1 MKNWTIAR
9 RIVVG
14 GATVII
20 LLLVVAAAAI
30 ISLRQIAKEAVSIED
45 NSIPGLSESST
56 TNIGLAEGFI
66 RVILAGEAPN
76 NEEREVFLKQLDGFE
91 ANNNAAYNAYAR
103 RITDPEDREN
113 LRVVTEKRD
122 AYRKIRANFIALI
135 RADKDAEANKLL
147 HDVLVP
153 AEMEYSK
160 AADVLV
166 KYNLLLAKQSS
177 EEIVNNTSATIW
189 KVATV
194 AGFAL
199 LAGVAFG
206 VVVIRGVSKKLRSL
220 GRALGNGADQVTAAA
235 TQVSSSS
242 QSLAQGASEQAASLE
257 ETSASLEEMSGM
269 TNRNAE
275 NATKANE
282 LARHARQAA
291 DTGAS
296 DMQAMSAAMNDIK
309 MSSDDIAKIIKTI
322 DEIAFQTNILAL
334 NAAVEAARAGEA
346 GMGFAVVAEEV
357 RNLAQRSAQAAR
369 ETADKIEGAI
379 TKTGQ
384 GVQITEKVAKS
395 LNEIVDKARQV
406 DQLVA
411 EVCTASREQSQG
423 VHQITAAV
431 AQMDK
436 VVQSNAASAEES
448 ASAAADLNA
457 QSFALREAVG
467 DLLGLVGGRESA
479 GSGGQSGSRNAAA
492 STVVSIR
499 PTGSP
504 QRRGPAVEKRA
515 SALAMSEAGH
525 GSNGDAG

>member
-9 RIVVG
+9 RIIVG
-14 GATVII
+14 GASIII
-20 LLLVVAAAAI
+20 LLIVVAVTAV
-30 ISLRQIAKEAVSIED
+30 ISLRQIAGDAVSIKED
-45 NSIPGLSESST
+45 SIPGLSQSST
-56 TNIGLAEGFI
+56 MNIGLAEGFI

-76 NEEREVFLKQLDGFE
+76 NEEREAFLKQLDGIV
-91 ANNNAAYNAYAR
+91 ASNNAAFDAYAK

-113 LRVVTEKRD
+113 FRIVTEKRGV
-122 AYRKIRANFIALI
+122 YRKVRADFIALI

-153 AEMEYSK
+153 AQMEYSK

-166 KYNLLLAKQSS
+166 NYNLRLAKQSS
-177 EEIVNNTSATIW
+177 EEIASRTTATIW
-189 KVATV
+189 TVATV
-194 AGFAL
+194 AVCAL
-199 LAGVAFG
+199 LAGVIFG
-206 VVVIRGVSKKLRSL
+206 IVVIRGVSKKLRSL
-220 GRALGNGADQVTAAA
+220 GQALGSGADQVTSAA
-235 TQVSSSS
+235 TQVASSS

-257 ETSASLEEMSGM
+257 ETSSSLEEMSGM

-282 LARHARQAA
+282 LARQARQAA
-291 DTGAS
+291 DTGAG

-309 MSSDDIAKIIKTI
+309 VSSDDIAKIIKTI

-346 GMGFAVVAEEV
+346 GMGFAVVADEV

-395 LNEIVDKARQV
+395 LGEIVDKARQV
-406 DQLVA
+406 DQLVG

-423 VHQITAAV
+423 VQQITAAV
-431 AQMDK
+431 TQMDK

-448 ASAAADLNA
+448 ASAAEELNA

-467 DLLGLVGGRESA
+467 ELLGLVGGRD
-479 GSGGQSGSRNAAA
+479 SGGAAERGGSRGRKTVRTPSIAQAAPL
-492 STVVSIR
+492 R
-499 PTGSP
+499 
-504 QRRGPAVEKRA
+504 RRGPAVQK
-515 SALAMSEAGH
+515 SAPAFSMSDAGH
-525 GSNGDAG
+525 GNNGHAA

>member
-9 RIVVG
+9 RIIVG
-14 GATVII
+14 GASIII
-20 LLLVVAAAAI
+20 LLIVVAVTAV
-30 ISLRQIAKEAVSIED
+30 ISLRQIAGDAVSIKED
-45 NSIPGLSESST
+45 SIPGLSQSST
-56 TNIGLAEGFI
+56 MNIGLAEGFI

-76 NEEREVFLKQLDGFE
+76 NEEREAFLKQLDGIV
-91 ANNNAAYNAYAR
+91 ASNNAAFDAYAK

-113 LRVVTEKRD
+113 FRIVTEKRGV
-122 AYRKIRANFIALI
+122 YRKVRADFIALI

-153 AEMEYSK
+153 AQMEYSK

-166 KYNLLLAKQSS
+166 NYNLRLAKQSS
-177 EEIVNNTSATIW
+177 EEIASRTTATIW
-189 KVATV
+189 TVATV
-194 AGFAL
+194 AVCAL
-199 LAGVAFG
+199 LAGVIFG
-206 VVVIRGVSKKLRSL
+206 IVVIRGVSKKLRSL
-220 GRALGNGADQVTAAA
+220 GQALGNGADQVTSA
-235 TQVSSSS
+235 
-242 QSLAQGASEQAASLE
+242 E
-257 ETSASLEEMSGM
+257 ETSSSLEEMSGM

-282 LARHARQAA
+282 LARQARQAA
-291 DTGAS
+291 DTGAG

-309 MSSDDIAKIIKTI
+309 VSSDDIAKIIKTI

-346 GMGFAVVAEEV
+346 GMGFAVVADEV

-395 LNEIVDKARQV
+395 LGEIVDKARQV
-406 DQLVA
+406 DQLVG

-423 VHQITAAV
+423 VQQITAAV
-431 AQMDK
+431 TQMDK

-448 ASAAADLNA
+448 ASAAEELNA

-467 DLLGLVGGRESA
+467 ELLGLVGGRD
-479 GSGGQSGSRNAAA
+479 SGGAAERGGSRGGKTVRTPSIAQAAPL
-492 STVVSIR
+492 R
-499 PTGSP
+499 
-504 QRRGPAVEKRA
+504 RRGPAVQK
-515 SALAMSEAGH
+515 SAPAFSMSDAGH
-525 GSNGDAG
+525 GNNGHAA

>member
-1 MKNWTIAR
+1 MKNWTIAQ
-9 RIVVG
+9 RIIVG
-14 GATVII
+14 GASVII
-20 LLLVVAAAAI
+20 LLLVVAATAI
-30 ISLRQIAKEAVSIED
+30 ISLRQIANEAVSIRE
-45 NSIPGLSESST
+45 NSVPGLSQSST
-56 TNIGLAEGFI
+56 LNITLAEGFI

-76 NEEREVFLKQLDGFE
+76 SEERETFLKQMESQAAANEE
-91 ANNNAAYNAYAR
+91 AFDAYTK
-103 RITDPEDREN
+103 RITNPEDQQN
-113 LRVVTEKRD
+113 FRVLAEKRD
-122 AYRKIRANFIALI
+122 TFRKIRSEFIALI
-135 RADKDAEANKLL
+135 RADKDAQANKLL

-153 AEMEYSK
+153 AQMEYSK
-160 AADVLV
+160 AGDSLV
-166 KYNLLLAKQSS
+166 NYNLRLAKESS
-177 EEIVNNTSATIW
+177 ASIVNKTTATIW
-189 KVATV
+189 TVTTV
-194 AGFAL
+194 AFGAL
-199 LAGVAFG
+199 LAGIIFG
-206 VVVIRGVSKKLRSL
+206 ALVIHSVGKQLRSL
-220 GRALGNGADQVTAAA
+220 GNALGSGAEQVTSAA
-235 TQVSSSS
+235 TQVALSS

-257 ETSASLEEMSGM
+257 ETSSSLEEMSGM

-282 LARHARQAA
+282 LARQARQAA

-309 MSSDDIAKIIKTI
+309 VSSDDIAKIIKTI

-346 GMGFAVVAEEV
+346 GMGFAVVADEV

-395 LNEIVDKARQV
+395 LSEIVDKARQV

-423 VHQITAAV
+423 VQQITSAV
-431 AQMDK
+431 TQMDK

-448 ASAAADLNA
+448 ASAAEELNA

-467 DLLGLVGGRESA
+467 ELLGLVGGRNPA
-479 GSGGQSGSRNAAA
+479 GTAELGRGPGGKAARTTGPVTSPRRNGTAAA
-492 STVVSIR
+492 
-499 PTGSP
+499 GKQSP
-504 QRRGPAVEKRA
+504 
-515 SALAMSEAGH
+515 ALVMSESVHGGNGHAG
-525 GSNGDAG
+525 

>member
-9 RIVVG
+9 RIIVG
-14 GATVII
+14 GATII
-20 LLLVVAAAAI
+20 IMLIVVAVTAV
-30 ISLRQIAKEAVSIED
+30 ISLRQIAGEAVSIKG
-45 NSIPGLSESST
+45 NSIPGLSQSST
-56 TNIGLAEGFI
+56 MNIALAEGFI

-76 NEEREVFLKQLDGFE
+76 NEEREAFLKQLDDLSA
-91 ANNNAAYNAYAR
+91 ANNEAFDAYAR
-103 RITDPEDREN
+103 SITDPEDQQNFRI
-113 LRVVTEKRD
+113 LTEKR
-122 AYRKIRANFIALI
+122 AAFRKIRTDFVALL

-153 AEMEYSK
+153 AQMEFSK
-160 AADVLV
+160 AGDVLV
-166 KYNLLLAKQSS
+166 KYNLRVAKESS
-177 EEIVNNTSATIW
+177 ANIVNNTGATIW
-189 KVATV
+189 TVTTV
-194 AGFAL
+194 AVFAL
-199 LAGVAFG
+199 LAGVIFG

-220 GRALGNGADQVTAAA
+220 GHALGSGADQVTAAA
-235 TQVSSSS
+235 TQVATSS

-257 ETSASLEEMSGM
+257 ETSSSLEEMSGM

-282 LARHARQAA
+282 LARQARHAA

-309 MSSDDIAKIIKTI
+309 VSSDDIAKIIKTI

-357 RNLAQRSAQAAR
+357 RSLAQRSAQAAR

-384 GVQITEKVAKS
+384 GVQLTEKVAKS
-395 LNEIVDKARQV
+395 LSEIVDKARQV

-423 VHQITAAV
+423 VQQITAAV
-431 AQMDK
+431 TQMDK

-448 ASAAADLNA
+448 ASAAEELNA

-467 DLLGLVGGRESA
+467 ELLGLVGGRDSVGA
-479 GSGGQSGSRNAAA
+479 PAHGGGRGGKTPRTPSTTQPTSSR
-492 STVVSIR
+492 
-499 PTGSP
+499 
-504 QRRGPAVEKRA
+504 RRGQAVEKRA
-515 SALAMSEAGH
+515 PAFAISEVGH

>member
-9 RIVVG
+9 RIIVG
-14 GATVII
+14 SAGIII
-20 LLLVVAAAAI
+20 LLIVVAVTAVV
-30 ISLRQIAKEAVSIED
+30 SLRQIAREAVSIKED
-45 NSIPGLSESST
+45 SIPGLSESST
-56 TNIGLAEGFI
+56 MNIVLAEGFV
-66 RVILAGEAPN
+66 RAILAGEAPN
-76 NEEREVFLKQLDGFE
+76 NEERETFLKQLDDLTATSNVAFD
-91 ANNNAAYNAYAR
+91 AYAK
-103 RITDPEDREN
+103 RIIDSEDREN
-113 LRVVTEKRD
+113 FRILGEKR
-122 AYRKIRANFIALI
+122 AAFRKIRADFVALV

-153 AEMEYSK
+153 AQMEYSK
-160 AADVLV
+160 AGDVLV
-166 KYNLLLAKQSS
+166 KYNLRLAKQSS
-177 EEIVNNTSATIW
+177 EEIVNNTVATIW
-189 KVATV
+189 TVATV
-194 AGFAL
+194 AVVAL

-206 VVVIRGVSKKLRSL
+206 VVVIRSVSKKLRSL
-220 GRALGNGADQVTAAA
+220 GQALGNGADQVTSAAS
-235 TQVSSSS
+235 QVSSSS

-282 LARHARQAA
+282 LARQARQAA
-291 DTGAS
+291 DTGAG

-357 RNLAQRSAQAAR
+357 RSLAQRSAQAAR

-395 LNEIVDKARQV
+395 LSEIVDKARQV

-431 AQMDK
+431 TQMDK

-448 ASAAADLNA
+448 ASAAEELNA
-457 QSFALREAVG
+457 QSHALREAVG
-467 DLLGLVGGRESA
+467 ELLGLVGGRDSSDA
-479 GSGGQSGSRNAAA
+479 GEQSGGRGGKTARTSSIAQ
-492 STVVSIR
+492 VSS
-499 PTGSP
+499 SP
-504 QRRGPAVEKRA
+504 RRGPAVGKRA
-515 SALAMSEAGH
+515 STFAMPEAGH